1 MAASVTSRGEGEP
14 SSVGTSAPAV
24 TPASDLQVEISSY
37 PPMLLSSSDLSQ
49 EPQTNAVN
57 LENCSAEL
65 LQWLGRSP
73 RGSSAPDDALFFLQT
88 RYPELLDD
96 LPLLFAWL
104 SLFLAQHASATAQPS
119 TVVGPALLRLEG
131 SGDLAAVAAEFSLQS
146 PVTLLF
152 WKHEVDAQLLPGP
165 PAAPTASETP
175 AKVGGRARTSFQ
187 DEAELAQWVLARRQ
201 TALTKQDVLSHVL
214 SAYPAFAASKTPA
227 ALKIWTSRFLQRHVG
242 ASAAAPRPA
251 TELQQPGDDV
261 QDHTPPVTEAAEA
274 PAPLELP
281 KRRQKRPKPASSEG
295 SRVFSN
301 EFKLQALRQ
310 LDEGKSV
317 TEVAEQLGLKTSHSL
332 AYWRRIREKLATA
345 EKKRFRLAGG
355 GRRSSCGFEDELL
368 TWAVALLLMAVCV
381 SVLGGTGTDVKAV
394 LDYMRQR
401 HAAFTDGKKEATL
414 RKWILRFFKRCW
426 RAPSTSTDSQDADKS
441 YIFRSHKPT
450 RRSRPRKAKT
460 SDVLEPLPQN
470 ASSSAELLGRL
481 LLTQRFVPQRRGANV
496 CSASPAKSPSGNNS
510 GLTGG
515 KQPPQP
521 SNGVNERVAGLPADP
536 SGLLAFERSTNRW
549 TSLEANRTIRPEED
563 VVYLVLCETPPCGFR
578 NVYWLRFVDEGCVVG
593 PAAPLEYVTL
603 SCHGFTRF
611 QGGEGTEF
619 SDLASWVDEKRAFDH
634 IASMPGLERIQQML
648 FFFSWK
654 RQTVKRRRRRMQARL
669 ACSLFVCHPL
679 AARLLLQ
686 VRLVCAEI
694 ESEAAREYATPQ
706 TSYSLQQLAQL
717 HGERLRVA
725 RAAVVAKIQALCA
738 TIDEATRELPRYRE
752 GDSSYAVTSLE
763 DFSASLVTA
772 SLRERMFAFL
782 RLVDCHVAEA
792 VFQHLEL
799 VVLGLHSQ
807 ICGLSERSSK
817 GEEAEQEGVA
827 YLLGGPEQQRVSYRT
842 RSRGVAVFPALYIQL
857 METVDLEGDVASATL
872 AVAPT
877 KEEVLELVHD
887 ILTDYCV
894 ALDDLPPVL
903 SDARFQHV
911 LTPFVPSMRREFGE
925 KLLRASHL
933 VLQSHER
940 ELRRMRDALDV
951 AFRQLD
957 GLQQEHL
964 RCIRAIRMVER
975 EARVDCTAAIDE
987 EEEEGEQRLPELPD
1001 SSSSAAAYELAQ
1013 RTWGRLAEYANTA
1026 APMLQTG
1033 FLLLDQR
1040 SLVAKLRSH
1049 VSKRVAEMNDALP
1062 TIYQQF
1068 LASLLDDVDGRIES
1082 VTKIPTTLADA
1093 NAWLVQVT
1101 SMMATHPFRQR
1112 LDAKC
1117 ANLARLRAL
1126 LKDRGV
1132 LLDAELQDAIRK
1144 LELAWE
1150 SVFET
1155 LLLCLTRVQDRDSEH
1170 RRSLQDVLAK
1180 AEEHVASQLQ
1190 HIIKIYDQ
1198 LPIDSEEESQAAAR
1212 EFASRTDD
1220 LVQRLEELVEMDLER
1235 RGVAQRFTAYD
1246 REQRVLL
1253 ELPPVLSST
1262 RSSVGLSGDSS
1273 SLLGLSERLP
1283 SELLLQYLVTALE
1296 MRQWFRSWRKLREKW
1311 LESSLTSVHPGAMI
1325 NRIKQFR
1332 RRLAYASTRLSRL
1345 ASVLLQTLPLEPIEP
1360 RQKDRS
1366 YGEQEAEEQASFPSQ
1381 DLLLLSRFDASIE
1394 EMLGYTRI
1402 FQAVSGGAFTEE
1414 RWTAM
1419 HHLLGSENW
1428 QSVPSDSARHV
1439 TLRVLREN
1447 CGGEQLDALLE
1458 LCDQCIVEAKLHVK
1472 LEQARQRLAR
1482 LQVRVCETN
1491 FSVRCEGVAEALA
1504 QLDEIE
1510 VDVKLCL
1517 FGQNPELQQCLA
1529 VCAELERKVAVCEHI
1544 LSYQKHWRLGCEV
1557 TKLHDVDEFFCK
1569 RLSDA
1574 DASPAGSQERWRA
1587 FLDASHAWSDRL
1599 RRLFFVNP
1607 TTNPSETP
1615 GSSQRADPGLQPRG
1629 NTATKT
1635 VDCSLDGVLLGFE
1648 GFEFES
1654 ALAACESGMD
1664 LIRAYLDSLRG
1675 KAPRLFCLDEVT
1687 LLQLLLRDADA
1698 SQLHRALATC
1708 FPRVH
1713 RFVVTRSTTLELA
1726 ASSASVR
1733 GSSTDGT
1740 IVILGVEGMQSGSEK
1755 LEKGG
1760 SFHLPVAKIGRI
1772 TFWFTRLEEEMAA
1785 MVRMD
1790 LKRAFDWVLN
1800 DDSEL
1805 QATAL
1810 EELLPQSIATACGLH
1825 FTLEMT
1831 RVLQVEQ
1838 QQRLLQL
1845 RDTVSNRLTGLVA
1858 SRQANRAATA
1868 NVRVENLLLLTA
1880 RHSEVLG
1887 HLVELFQQDQ
1897 TEEALFFWSLQ
1908 FQTRVYLEAASAS
1921 TNTSS
1926 SAVAAAL
1933 KAGGNRAERTE
1944 MLLPTADLVAG
1955 GTGQAMELAV
1965 YSQIAHLQLPLGQE
1979 FVGWTRLAVLSPFTQ
1994 RCCYALFSAMKMHR
2008 AALSVPFST
2017 QQGGMEGGSLVSD
2030 VANMLLR
2037 PWIEFSCCSSAG
2049 IATTRHLTSLMN
2061 AASGLNGFLVVRHL
2075 LQLSPALVRSFQ
2087 EQLLQRF
2094 HQTEG
2099 HSLQHHQPRVSMAS
2113 LVLPRQP
2120 GGAFAI
2126 FIPLDSRRDLQ
2137 RSGLL
2142 QSIRTHFRAIAV
2154 VQPTVRYVA
2163 KCLLLADGFTM
2174 TQIQQMNVISAFEAL
2189 AAMEFQAR
2197 RAFDVLRLV
2206 PRVIQEAR
2214 RLREV
2219 NRVVWGTRRSSSA
2232 GRSTFGLMK
2241 TPTIDEREAQTVFRL
2256 AFASIFEPLLAG
2268 KQEEDAISL
2277 QSLLTRVFPLS
2288 AGGRLVAKAK
2298 RSDEAVASAVDIYL
2312 ENAYATSAGSQRELI
2327 LDLYRALQVFPAAL
2341 VYGPPGS
2348 GKSTCIT
2355 ALHRALVALQLSELS
2370 EEDAPPP
2377 SKIPQLVVLNPR
2389 LLTLDQFYGS
2399 VATACGPGSARPQRS
2414 ALRWV
2419 LVDGELDGAVLE
2431 RLLGTEGDAR
2441 SCASALPSSSLLYR
2455 THNSSVLLTADES
2468 RRDSPRLLF
2477 ELTNLASLSPSALGS
2492 CWALRVPDTWISYTS
2507 VISAWR
2513 SRWEKQ
2519 LQFPVE
2525 TRGFEALTLVFR
2537 TVETLISSVCI
2548 RFIVE
2553 EAAQDDAVDGEQAM
2567 AVEGAPLRLGCL
2579 SLNHL
2584 TQTALTLVAL
2594 CCFQQKA
2601 LLLELPSP
2609 RIMEL
2614 VAFAVLWGFAGHLP
2628 EPLKHKL
2635 EHFLRVK
2642 CKGEGD
2648 TKHLSELPGSLL
2660 DATHFEELWDE
2671 LQPTLT
2677 PSTATNR
2684 ATSELQS
2691 ALDVSS
2697 GQILVL
2703 PPAASSV
2710 VRLCSLLLH
2719 SSRSFLLVGPAASGK
2734 TSLLRWLVRQNEEE
2748 QTAEMKIETSLDHG
2762 QAHGIL
2768 DWMEKPPAWFRP
2780 LPLGSNDV
2788 ESRAKMKEE
2797 TQLFGGN
2804 PTQSFVF
2811 LDDVDAGGRSGDE
2824 AQCEFIRTMLD
2835 HRLGFSSKRGG
2846 FQPLSKRVG
2855 AAMRQDDSDSAGEGC
2870 SSSLTRLL
2878 RHFAVF
2884 RTPTYTPKELLSVFR
2899 VKFQRGFPSEGIQS
2913 NIQGGGDRRLPL
2925 EEVVLRAS
2933 MDFAVETLAL
2943 RQSPLGLEHPG
2954 LLVFNLHV
2962 VSLLLE
2968 RTLAFTADLLAASRR
2983 GVDSAASSDGTTLV
2997 MLGRVHQSWLSE
3009 LQNLF
3014 LSQWPPPD
3022 SRSKATEGASK
3033 SEEVPKKL
3041 WGTLRY
3047 LSEKYFSVALRT
3059 GSNDLALPVP
3069 VEAVHFLVHLAS
3081 RHVQAPLLQP
3091 HLAQLRG
3098 LLSSYATV
3106 AGGGSR
3112 RASDHSERRSFNAGN
3127 WAAEPVRL
3135 VTEVLLELAAASGP
3149 RSSGDDN
3156 RARRYAT
3163 GQLTEL
3169 ETRLVLSSSWCLTQ
3183 TLHLVHALDQQQI
3196 MILSTS
3202 SRYGRPLAERL
3213 LRVACDLHGFNV
3225 YVVTADGKSEEARQ
3239 AQHEAVL
3246 RLALNSAGVRQERVA
3261 LWLHRRQLE
3270 DSERNCLRDV
3280 VQELCLCK
3288 LPSLTLLA
3296 GGEELRDAL
3305 VLSCIQAR
3313 RQLDL
3318 VTETELLTEF
3328 QQRLQRNLRL
3338 CIFEEADD
3346 SADDGMSSRPTV
3358 LDLLKTR
3365 QCCHWRCLA
3374 LRTRD
3379 VSRLLP
3385 EMARTALT
3393 SSALCAVA
3401 WDSQLLSRY
3410 VALCESVHAQMLLMS
3425 SVPAEPAT
3433 QMTWFLSFLS
3443 NLIVTYREMTQR
3455 HATRL
3460 LRLESGL
3467 EALAF
3472 AETKV
3477 VPTLRRQ
3484 RLQLE
3489 EQCAQLDRSL
3499 ELVVKQ
3505 REEGVAAVR
3514 DSELQLSVE
3523 QDEAAWALRARYEE
3537 LAIRT
3542 CETRLRL
3549 QQSMSFLTEWQLVAA
3564 RASELGAKWTR
3575 ELAQEKSKDDRR
3587 LMGAAVFASAHRA
3600 YPQATTLSSQD
3611 REACRRVLL
3620 DRILEA
3626 VNAEGEAA
3634 TLEGLEEEEE
3644 DSVDLVRLLWTAR
3657 FPFLRNEELFRT
3669 VRLVDALCD
3678 RVPVV
3683 EDPSGVFQRFFVH
3696 FFSGH
3701 TLFSSL
3707 PGCGA
3712 GGDDENGSSSN
3723 TKAAVVLACE
3733 DPTLE
3738 RQLHEAQR
3746 LAVPVLLVN
3755 FHSSDHRLLSRLQPF
3770 LEHPRLSHASPRRPM
3785 LRELTI
3791 EAFEQQWKQKR
3802 RRSSLVTSTAALTGK
3817 GIAAI
3822 TRRAMKPQSR
3832 NHHAVTLDA
3841 TAISRLQDL
3850 GELSD
3855 RRGVQVARSDSTD
3868 NQSITSGFQVYAVTA
3883 TPTSAHTQHA
3893 LAAQFAFFSMTLPTP
3908 ELEEFFQDSDVDWGH
3923 HSPSILAQELLDEQV
3938 AVAGCS
3944 SKLRQSRIQLWHLV
3958 DTLRPVAIDPHASP
3972 FAFETKTLRSGTA
3985 TLQQQDSYSRLALQ
3999 LAQEQQDE
4007 LTWRSHDRR
4016 LQAKRKEM
4024 ADAAKAFA
4032 PTARRL
4038 AGVARCMTAMAS
4050 LTLGD
4055 GSASFYSPNYRW
4067 LASAVSQQ
4075 LAAQDE
4081 SKGQEQ
4087 DGWTA
4092 AVLDRVLAGFASE
4105 SQSLLFR
4112 LLAAIQQQAQAIK
4125 EPSPRAWG
4133 QAMTLLS
4140 SNSAANGLPPETSD
4154 AGDGAVL
4161 PAREHASKWR
4171 TIADTTFV
4179 ERLRRRV
4186 RLCAYLFNG
4195 WRSSSPGNAHPS
4207 HLLEKN
4213 AVPERRTSS
4222 PPPQTHGSA
4231 AGNAK
4236 TRDMAVAQLQEQFD
4250 GLLATAEALWYQWKT
4265 AKAQQHSDMERL
4277 VNGLCLVS
4285 TPTAVPT
4292 ERSGVFPSAKTLL
4305 SLEEVCTSWGLIS
4318 PSLTASDRTQAG
4330 YEGLARLLLAKTYF
4344 PAQFAD
4350 ALEQYLRRPNAS
4362 RPEDKNLQDQENCEA
4377 DKGGPPPGL
4386 AADVA
4391 PSRGRHMRAH
4401 LPRALL
4407 VYPSAGRNAMA
4418 LKLAAWEVVVFSD
4431 VDTEHSGVCERLT
4444 ALITTKSRF
4453 VLELLG
4459 PELAESALALVSRL
4473 LNEHALLSIPEWYML
4488 ASLRVATAIQNGKLP
4503 VMERRVVLSSRDT
4516 WRIGSSDSGDGFL
4529 RTLKH
4534 KLVEQCGISELAA
4547 SKLMLTVVAQDRDGD
4562 QEEDRGLARVLQD
4575 LVRHCSAIEDVAAPD
4590 VDRERMHRNLL
4601 RLLAERADDHDGG
4614 EEPAQAQDEA
4624 TRAAVCSSE
4633 LLSDLLS
4640 LNPPVK
4646 QLIVGGGGD
4655 AGGAWPPRHSV
4666 NAGEAAC
4673 DRVWETFRQLRGL
4686 LKMLEEVTGQ
4696 QDVDGN
4702 TAMPFFPWRSLDDE
4716 LVAQLATFQA
4726 LEDRLALLRSPAS
4739 AQTIHG
4745 QGRRQQLASLAR
4757 GNLPFEWAQRFFAGA
4772 PWPSPASASLAVA
4785 QVVLLVACRAGVLV
4799 RCLRGDRAWALNLA
4813 VVSDACGFLRGL
4825 RTHAAQQ
4832 VGLPESAMLLVLE
4845 TDAFLDQSGATDAKA
4860 GDDHETQSGKA
4871 GASSGGDDWHGAVLR
4886 HADPA
4891 TGVVAWGIRV
4901 DGLVLVEQVG
4911 STSGATSSDSAI
4923 RTTLHPLPT
4932 CRFLCLPSLEQK
4944 PMGEDAP
4951 VLLLPSLSLHQP
4963 TPMLL
4968 GSAAVR
4974 VALGHSLD
4982 SVVALKTANCETR
4995 FAVGVPVFPDD
5006 DSHDAS

>member
-1 MAASVTSRGEGEP
+1 ME
-14 SSVGTSAPAV
+14 
-24 TPASDLQVEISSY
+24 
-37 PPMLLSSSDLSQ
+37 
-49 EPQTNAVN
+49 
-57 LENCSAEL
+57 
-65 LQWLGRSP
+65 
-73 RGSSAPDDALFFLQT
+73 
-88 RYPELLDD
+88 
-96 LPLLFAWL
+96 
-104 SLFLAQHASATAQPS
+104 
-119 TVVGPALLRLEG
+119 
-131 SGDLAAVAAEFSLQS
+131 
-146 PVTLLF
+146 
-152 WKHEVDAQLLPGP
+152 
-165 PAAPTASETP
+165 
-175 AKVGGRARTSFQ
+175 RT
-187 DEAELAQWVLARRQ
+187 
-201 TALTKQDVLSHVL
+201 
-214 SAYPAFAASKTPA
+214 
-227 ALKIWTSRFLQRHVG
+227 
-242 ASAAAPRPA
+242 
-251 TELQQPGDDV
+251 
-261 QDHTPPVTEAAEA
+261 
-274 PAPLELP
+274 
-281 KRRQKRPKPASSEG
+281 
-295 SRVFSN
+295 
-301 EFKLQALRQ
+301 
-310 LDEGKSV
+310 
-317 TEVAEQLGLKTSHSL
+317 
-332 AYWRRIREKLATA
+332 
-345 EKKRFRLAGG
+345 
-355 GRRSSCGFEDELL
+355 
-368 TWAVALLLMAVCV
+368 
-381 SVLGGTGTDVKAV
+381 
-394 LDYMRQR
+394 
-401 HAAFTDGKKEATL
+401 
-414 RKWILRFFKRCW
+414 
-426 RAPSTSTDSQDADKS
+426 
-441 YIFRSHKPT
+441 HKPT
-450 RRSRPRKAKT
+450 RRSRLRKAEA
-460 SDVLEPLPQN
+460 LEALE
-470 ASSSAELLGRL
+470 SSASAPTELLSRL
-481 LLTQRFVPQRRGANV
+481 LLTPRSVPQRREAKV
-496 CSASPAKSPSGNNS
+496 YAPSPTAPSSSSNNS
-510 GLTGG
+510 GLTSG
-515 KQPPQP
+515 KRPSQPP
-521 SNGVNERVAGLPADP
+521 NGVKDRAAASSVDS
-536 SGLLAFERSTNRW
+536 SGLLAFERSRSRRFCLRGRREELITGWGR
-549 TSLEANRTIRPEED
+549 LLRTLRPEED
-563 VVYLVLCETPPCGFR
+563 VVYLVRRETPPCGFR
-578 NVYWLRFVDEGCVVG
+578 NAYWLRFVDEGCVVG

-603 SCHGFTRF
+603 SCHGLTRF

-634 IASMPGLERIQQML
+634 IASMSGLERIQQML

-654 RQTVKRRRRRMQARL
+654 RQTVKRRRRRVQARL

-738 TIDEATRELPRYRE
+738 TIDEATRELPRFRG

-792 VFQHLEL
+792 VFRHLEL
-799 VVLGLHSQ
+799 VVLDLHSQ
-807 ICGLSERSSK
+807 ICGPSSRSPRD
-817 GEEAEQEGVA
+817 EEAEREEVA
-827 YLLGGPEQQRVSYRT
+827 YLVEGPEQQRVSYRA
-842 RSRGVAVFPALYIQL
+842 RSRDAAVFPALYVQL

-877 KEEVLELVHD
+877 KEEVLELVHA
-887 ILTDYCV
+887 ILTDYSV

-903 SDARFQHV
+903 SDARFQRV
-911 LTPFVPSMRREFGE
+911 LTPFVSSMRREFGE

-940 ELRRMRDALDV
+940 ELRGMRDALDL

-964 RCIRAIRMVER
+964 RCVRAIRVAER
-975 EARVDCTAAIDE
+975 EARVDCSAAVDEE
-987 EEEEGEQRLPELPD
+987 EEEEGEPRLPELPD
-1001 SSSSAAAYELAQ
+1001 SSSSAVAYELAQ
-1013 RTWGRLAEYANTA
+1013 HTWGRLAEYASTA

-1040 SLVAKLRSH
+1040 PLVAKLRRH

-1062 TIYQQF
+1062 AIYQQF
-1068 LASLLDDVDGRIES
+1068 LASLLADVDGRIES
-1082 VTKIPTTLADA
+1082 VTKIPTSLADA
-1093 NAWLVQVT
+1093 NAWLAQVT

-1150 SVFET
+1150 SVYET

-1180 AEEHVASQLQ
+1180 AEERVASQLQ
-1190 HIIKIYDQ
+1190 HIVQIYDQ
-1198 LPIDSEEESQAAAR
+1198 LPIDSEEEGQAAAR
-1212 EFASRTDD
+1212 ELARRTDD

-1235 RGVAQRFTAYD
+1235 RDVAQRFMAYD
-1246 REQRVLL
+1246 REHRVLL
-1253 ELPPVLSST
+1253 ELPPSLATT
-1262 RSSVGLSGDSS
+1262 RSSASWSGSSS

-1311 LESSLTSVHPGAMI
+1311 LGSSLTSVHPGAMI

-1345 ASVLLQTLPLEPIEP
+1345 AAVLLQTLPLEPIEP
-1360 RQKDRS
+1360 PQKDWS
-1366 YGEQEAEEQASFPSQ
+1366 YGQQEAEEQASFPSQ

-1402 FQAVSGGAFTEE
+1402 FQAVGGGAFTEE
-1414 RWTAM
+1414 RWAAM
-1419 HHLLGSENW
+1419 HRLLGAENW
-1428 QSVPSDSARHV
+1428 LSEPSDSAGHV

-1458 LCDQCIVEAKLHVK
+1458 LCDQCIVETKLHVK

-1482 LQVRVCETN
+1482 LQIRVCETN
-1491 FSVRCEGVAEALA
+1491 YSVRCEGVAEALA
-1504 QLDEIE
+1504 QLDEIA

-1517 FGQNPELQQCLA
+1517 FGQNPELQQGMA

-1557 TKLHDVDEFFCK
+1557 TKLHDVDEFFSK

-1574 DASPAGSQERWRA
+1574 DASPVGSQERWRA
-1587 FLDASHAWSDRL
+1587 FLDASHAWSDRF

-1607 TTNPSETP
+1607 TANPSEAKEGPTALL
-1615 GSSQRADPGLQPRG
+1615 SRAS
-1629 NTATKT
+1629 TATKT
-1635 VDCSLDGVLLGFE
+1635 MDCSLDGVLLGFE

-1654 ALAACESGMD
+1654 ALAACESGME
-1664 LIRAYLDSLRG
+1664 LIRTYLDSLRE

-1713 RFVVTRSTTLELA
+1713 RFAVARSTTLEPA
-1726 ASSASVR
+1726 ASSVSVR
-1733 GSSTDGT
+1733 GSNTDGA
-1740 IVILGVEGMQSGSEK
+1740 IVILGVEGMQSGSER

-1785 MVRMD
+1785 MVGTD
-1790 LKRAFDWVLN
+1790 LRRAFDWALN
-1800 DDSEL
+1800 DDSGL
-1805 QATAL
+1805 QAAAL
-1810 EELLPQSIATACGLH
+1810 EELLPQSIATARGLH

-1831 RVLQVEQ
+1831 RVLQSEQ

-1845 RDTVSNRLTGLVA
+1845 RETVSDRLTALVA
-1858 SRQANRAATA
+1858 SRQANRAAAA
-1868 NVRVENLLLLTA
+1868 NVRVESLLLLAA
-1880 RHSEVLG
+1880 RHAEVLG
-1887 HLVELFQQDQ
+1887 HLAELFQQGQ

-1908 FQTRVYLEAASAS
+1908 FQIRVYLEAALAS
-1921 TNTSS
+1921 TSSSS
-1926 SAVAAAL
+1926 SAVATAL
-1933 KAGGNRAERTE
+1933 KAGGIRAERTE
-1944 MLLPTADLVAG
+1944 VLLPTADLVTG
-1955 GTGQAMELAV
+1955 GTRQATELAV

-1994 RCCYALFSAMKMHR
+1994 RCCYALFSAMKMQR
-2008 AALSVPFST
+2008 TALCVPFST
-2017 QQGGMEGGSLVSD
+2017 QQGGMGGCSLVSD
-2030 VANMLLR
+2030 VAQMLLR

-2049 IATTRHLTSLMN
+2049 VATTRHLTSLMN
-2061 AASGLNGFLVVRHL
+2061 AASGLNGFLVVRYL
-2075 LQLSPALVRSFQ
+2075 LQLSPTLVRSFQ
-2087 EQLLQRF
+2087 EQMLQRF

-2099 HSLQHHQPRVSMAS
+2099 HSLQHHQPRASMAS

-2142 QSIRTHFRAIAV
+2142 QSIRTQFRAVAV

-2163 KCLLLADGFTM
+2163 KCLLLADGFTV
-2174 TQIQQMNVISAFEAL
+2174 TQIQQLNVISAFEAL
-2189 AAMEFQAR
+2189 DAMEFQGAR
-2197 RAFDVLRLV
+2197 SLDVLRLV
-2206 PRVIQEAR
+2206 SRVIKEAR
-2214 RLREV
+2214 RLREA
-2219 NRVVWGTRRSSSA
+2219 NRVVWSTHGSFSA

-2268 KQEEDAISL
+2268 KQEEDAASL
-2277 QSLLTRVFPLS
+2277 QSLLTRVFPSS
-2288 AGGRLVAKAK
+2288 AGGRLVAKARK
-2298 RSDEAVASAVDIYL
+2298 SDEAVASAVDIYL
-2312 ENAYATSAGSQRELI
+2312 ESAYATSAGSQRELI
-2327 LDLYRALQVFPAAL
+2327 LDLYRALQVFPAAF

-2348 GKSTCIT
+2348 GKSTCVT
-2355 ALHRALVALQLSELS
+2355 ALHRALVALQLNELG

-2377 SKIPQLVVLNPR
+2377 SKMPQLVVLNPQ
-2389 LLTLDQFYGS
+2389 LLTLDQFYGG
-2399 VATACGPGSARPQRS
+2399 VATAFGPGSARPEHS

-2419 LVDGELDGAVLE
+2419 LVDGELEGAVLE
-2431 RLLGTEGDAR
+2431 RLLGSEGDAR
-2441 SCASALPSSSLLYR
+2441 ACASALPSSSLLCR
-2455 THNSSVLLTADES
+2455 THNSSVLLTTDENKS
-2468 RRDSPRLLF
+2468 DSPRLLF
-2477 ELTNLASLSPSALGS
+2477 ELASLASLSPSALGS

-2525 TRGFEALTLVFR
+2525 TRGFEALTLVFQ

-2553 EAAQDDAVDGEQAM
+2553 EAAQDKAVDGEQAT

-2601 LLLELPSP
+2601 LLLELPSS

-2614 VAFAVLWGFAGHLP
+2614 VGFAVLWGFAGHLS

-2660 DATHFEELWDE
+2660 DATHFEELWNE

-2677 PSTATNR
+2677 PSTATTR
-2684 ATSELQS
+2684 ALSELQS
-2691 ALDVSS
+2691 ALDDSS
-2697 GQILVL
+2697 GQILVVS
-2703 PPAASSV
+2703 PAASSV

-2719 SSRSFLLVGPAASGK
+2719 SSRSFLLIGPAASGK
-2734 TSLLRWLVRQNEEE
+2734 TSLLRWLVRQDEEE
-2748 QTAEMKIETSLDHG
+2748 QAAEMKIETSLDHG
-2762 QAHGIL
+2762 QTHGIL

-2780 LPLGSNDV
+2780 LPLGSNGV
-2788 ESRAKMKEE
+2788 GSRAKMKEE

-2804 PTQSFVF
+2804 PTQTFVF
-2811 LDDVDAGGRSGDE
+2811 LDDVDAGGHSDNE

-2855 AAMRQDDSDSAGEGC
+2855 AAMRLEDSDSAGEGC

-2878 RHFAVF
+2878 RHFAVI
-2884 RTPTYTPKELLSVFR
+2884 RTPTYSPKELLSVFR
-2899 VKFQRGFPSEGIQS
+2899 VKFQRVFPPEGIRS
-2913 NIQGGGDRRLPL
+2913 NVQGGGDRRLPL

-2933 MDFAVETLAL
+2933 MDFAAETLAL

-2968 RTLAFTADLLAASRR
+2968 RTLAFTSDLLAASRR
-2983 GVDSAASSDGTTLV
+2983 GGDSAVSSDGTTLV

-3014 LSQWPPPD
+3014 LSHWPPPD
-3022 SRSKATEGASK
+3022 GRSKATEGASN
-3033 SEEVPKKL
+3033 SEEVSKKL

-3059 GSNDLALPVP
+3059 GSNDLAHPVS
-3069 VEAVHFLVHLAS
+3069 VEAVYFLVQLAS

-3091 HLAQLRG
+3091 HVAQLRG

-3112 RASDHSERRSFNAGN
+3112 RASDQSEHRSSNVGN
-3127 WAAEPVRL
+3127 WAAEPVKL
-3135 VTEVLLELAAASGP
+3135 VTEVLLELAVASGP
-3149 RSSGDDN
+3149 RSSNGDGS
-3156 RARRYAT
+3156 RARRYAA

-3169 ETRLVLSSSWCLTQ
+3169 ETRLVLGSSWCLTQ
-3183 TLHLVHALDQQQI
+3183 TLHLVHALDRQQ
-3196 MILSTS
+3196 MTILSPS

-3225 YVVTADGKSEEARQ
+3225 YVVTADGKSEEARE
-3239 AQHEAVL
+3239 AQHEAAL

-3270 DSERNCLRDV
+3270 DSSCLRDV

-3305 VLSCIQAR
+3305 VVSCIQAR
-3313 RQLDL
+3313 KQLDL

-3338 CIFEEADD
+3338 CIFEEAGD

-3358 LDLLKTR
+3358 LDRLKTR
-3365 QCCHWRCLA
+3365 QCCHWRRLA
-3374 LRTRD
+3374 LRARD
-3379 VSRLLP
+3379 VPRLLP

-3393 SSALCAVA
+3393 SPTVA
-3401 WDSQLLSRY
+3401 WDSQLLSQY
-3410 VALCESVHAQMLLMS
+3410 VTLCESVHVQMLLMT

-3433 QMTWFLSFLS
+3433 QMTWFLSFLT
-3443 NLIVTYREMTQR
+3443 NLVVTYRETTQR
-3455 HATRL
+3455 HDTRL

-3477 VPTLRRQ
+3477 VPTLERQ

-3489 EQCAQLDRSL
+3489 ERYAQLDRSL
-3499 ELVVKQ
+3499 ELVVRQ
-3505 REEGVAAVR
+3505 REEDVAAVK
-3514 DSELQLSVE
+3514 DSEMQHSVE
-3523 QDEAAWALRARYEE
+3523 QDEAAWALRARHEE

-3549 QQSMSFLTEWQLVAA
+3549 RQSTSFLTEWQQVAA

-3575 ELAQEKSKDDRR
+3575 ELAQEKSKDERR
-3587 LMGAAVFASAHRA
+3587 AMGAAVFSSAHRA
-3600 YPQATTLSSQD
+3600 YPQATTLSSRD
-3611 REACRRVLL
+3611 RDACRWVLL
-3620 DRILEA
+3620 ALILEA
-3626 VNAEGEAA
+3626 VNAEGEVA
-3634 TLEGLEEEEE
+3634 TLEALEEEEE
-3644 DSVDLVRLLWTAR
+3644 DGVDLVRLLWTAR
-3657 FPFLRNEELFRT
+3657 FPFLRSEELFRT
-3669 VRLVDALCD
+3669 VRSVDALCD

-3707 PGCGA
+3707 PGCGV

-3723 TKAAVVLACE
+3723 TKAAMVLACE

-3755 FHSSDHRLLSRLQPF
+3755 FHSSDQRLLSRLQPF

-3785 LRELTI
+3785 LRELTM

-3802 RRSSLVTSTAALTGK
+3802 RRLSLVTSTAALASK

-3822 TRRAMKPQSR
+3822 TRRAMKPRSR
-3832 NHHAVTLDA
+3832 NHHDVTFDS

-3855 RRGVQVARSDSTD
+3855 RRGVQVARSDSSD
-3868 NQSITSGFQVYAVTA
+3868 NQSTTSGFQIYAVTA
-3883 TPTSAHTQHA
+3883 TPTSAQTRHA
-3893 LAAQFAFFSMTLPTP
+3893 LAAHFAFFSMTLPTP
-3908 ELEEFFQDSDVDWGH
+3908 ELEEFFQASDIDWSRY
-3923 HSPSILAQELLDEQV
+3923 SPSILAQELLEEQV
-3938 AVAGCS
+3938 AVTGCA
-3944 SKLRQSRIQLWHLV
+3944 SKLQQSRVQLWHLV
-3958 DTLRPVAIDPHASP
+3958 DTIRPAAVDPHASP
-3972 FAFETKTLRSGTA
+3972 FAYETKTLRSGAA
-3985 TLQQQDSYSRLALQ
+3985 TLQQQESYSRLALH

-4016 LQAKRKEM
+4016 LQAKRKGM

-4038 AGVARCMTAMAS
+4038 ADVAHCMTAMSS
-4050 LTLGD
+4050 LTMGD

-4067 LASAVSQQ
+4067 FASTVSQH

-4087 DGWTA
+4087 DVWTA

-4105 SQSLLFR
+4105 SQHLLFR
-4112 LLAAIQQQAQAIK
+4112 LLAAIQQQTQVIEK
-4125 EPSPRAWG
+4125 PSPTVWG
-4133 QAMTLLS
+4133 QAMLLLS
-4140 SNSAANGLPPETSD
+4140 SDSAANGSPPEMSD
-4154 AGDGAVL
+4154 AGDGTVL
-4161 PAREHASKWR
+4161 PAREHVSKWR
-4171 TIADTTFV
+4171 TVADTTFV

-4195 WRSSSPGNAHPS
+4195 WRLASPGSAHPRRT
-4207 HLLEKN
+4207 LEKN

-4222 PPPQTHGSA
+4222 PRPQTHGST
-4231 AGNAK
+4231 AGSAK
-4236 TRDMAVAQLQEQFD
+4236 TRDMAVARLQEQFD
-4250 GLLATAEALWYQWKT
+4250 GLLATVETLWHQWRT
-4265 AKAQQHSDMERL
+4265 VKAQQHSDMERF
-4277 VNGLCLVS
+4277 VSELCLAP
-4285 TPTAVPT
+4285 TPTVVPT

-4305 SLEEVCTSWGLIS
+4305 SLEEVCASWGLIS
-4318 PSLTASDRTQAG
+4318 PSLTASELTDVG
-4330 YEGLARLLLAKTYF
+4330 HEGLARLLLAKTCF

-4350 ALEQYLRRPNAS
+4350 ALEQYLRHPHAV
-4362 RPEDKNLQDQENCEA
+4362 RPEDKNLEDQEECEA
-4377 DKGGPPPGL
+4377 DQGGSPPGL
-4386 AADVA
+4386 VADVA

-4401 LPRALL
+4401 LPSALL
-4407 VYPSAGRNAMA
+4407 VYVSAGRSAMA

-4431 VDTEHSGVCERLT
+4431 VDTEHAGVCERLT
-4444 ALITTKSRF
+4444 ALISTKSSF
-4453 VLELLG
+4453 VLELLD

-4488 ASLRVATAIQNGKLP
+4488 ASLRVATAIQNGKLS

-4529 RTLKH
+4529 RTLRH
-4534 KLVEQCGISELAA
+4534 KLVDQCGISELAA
-4547 SKLMLTVVAQDRDGD
+4547 SKLMLTVFAQDRGGD

-4575 LVRHCSAIEDVAAPD
+4575 LVRHCSAIEDAAATD
-4590 VDRERMHRNLL
+4590 VDCERMHRDLL
-4601 RLLAERADDHDGG
+4601 RLLAERADGHDGG

-4633 LLSDLLS
+4633 LLSDLS
-4640 LNPPVK
+4640 TLNPPVK
-4646 QLIVGGGGD
+4646 QLLTRGGDD

-4686 LKMLEEVTGQ
+4686 LKMLEEVAGQ

-4716 LVAQLATFQA
+4716 LAAQLAAFRA
-4726 LEDRLALLRSPAS
+4726 LEDRLALLRSPAPT
-4739 AQTIHG
+4739 QPIHG

-4757 GNLPFEWAQRFFAGA
+4757 GNLPFEWVQRFFAGA

-4785 QVVLLVACRAGVLV
+4785 QVALLVACRAGVLV

-4825 RTHAAQQ
+4825 QAHAAQQ
-4832 VGLPESAMLLVLE
+4832 LGLPESAMLLVLE
-4845 TDAFLDQSGATDAKA
+4845 IDAFLDQSGATDAKA

-4871 GASSGGDDWHGAVLR
+4871 GASSGGDEWHGAVLR

-4901 DGLVLVEQVG
+4901 DGLVLVEQAE
-4911 STSGATSSDSAI
+4911 SKSEAASSDSAI

-4932 CRFLCLPSLEQK
+4932 CRFLCLSSLEQK

-4951 VLLLPSLSLHQP
+4951 VLLLPSLSLYQP

-4968 GSAAVR
+4968 EATAVR